1 MSVLPPCVVDVD
13 LRNVSTSTTFEQSAW
28 TCPKWDWYT
37 HPGGQVDCLKDLDLY
52 TGLGGG
58 KQTPK
63 DSTLC
68 EWKTAVTQGN
78 EESDVDKEDDD
89 WKVNPSCT
97 LIL

>member
-1 MSVLPPCVVDVD
+1 M
-13 LRNVSTSTTFEQSAW
+13 
-28 TCPKWDWYT
+28 
-37 HPGGQVDCLKDLDLY
+37 DCLKDLDLY

-68 EWKTAVTQGN
+68 EGKTAVTQGN

-89 WKVNPSCT
+89 
-97 LIL
+97 